1 MSKIFLDFGHGG
13 SDSGAV
19 SGGLVE
25 KNMNLVTGLEC
36 KEVLEQ
42 YGVEVKL
49 SRGSDIYVSLGE
61 RVSMANNWRADY
73 FVSCHYNA
81 GGGDRGEVI
90 HSIYRNKGLSL
101 ANSIAAAMKSEG
113 QDTMKVYEKRDQ
125 DNKDYY
131 YVIKNTRM
139 DAVIV
144 EGGFID
150 NAVDR
155 QLFDTVEKQKAMGRA
170 IAYGILDYLG
180 IAIKKGKPIADS
192 VSGTQYGIVIADV
205 LNVRGGRGTTYGII
219 GKLKLGAKVKLC
231 YKMNNW
237 WSIDYGAN
245 VGYVSADF
253 IKEV

>member
-61 RVSMANNWRADY
+61 RVRMANAWGANY
-73 FVSCHYNA
+73 FVSIHHNA

-90 HSIYRNKGLSL
+90 NSICRGKGLEL
-101 ANSIAAAMKSEG
+101 AMSISNAMKALG
-113 QDTMKVYEKRDQ
+113 QDTVKVYEKRGQ

-131 YVIKNTRM
+131 YVIKNTKM

-155 QLFDTVEKQKAMGRA
+155 QLFDTVEEQKAMGRA
-170 IAYGILDYLG
+170 IANGILNHLG
-180 IAIKKGKPIADS
+180 IAIKQCNPQQNI
-192 VSGTQYGIVIADV
+192 QYGVVTADV
-205 LNVRGGRGTTYGII
+205 LNVRAGRGISYDKWDT
-219 GKLKLGAKVKLC
+219 LKSGAKVELGELRDGWYLVYYNEGKA
-231 YKMNNW
+231 
-237 WSIDYGAN
+237 S
-245 VGYVSADF
+245 GYVSSQY
-253 IKEV
+253 IKKD

>member
-101 ANSIAAAMKSEG
+101 ANSIAAAMKFEG
-113 QDTMKVYEKRDQ
+113 QDTMKVYEKRGQ

-155 QLFDTVEKQKAMGRA
+155 QLFDTVEEQKAMGRA
-170 IAYGILDYLG
+170 IANGILNYLG
-180 IAIKKGKPIADS
+180 ISIKQCNPQQNI
-192 VSGTQYGIVIADV
+192 QYGVVTADV
-205 LNVRGGRGTTYGII
+205 LNVRAGRGTSYDRWDTLKQNTKVELGELKNGWYLVYYNG
-219 GKLKLGAKVKLC
+219 GKA
-231 YKMNNW
+231 
-237 WSIDYGAN
+237 S
-245 VGYVSADF
+245 GYVSEQF
-253 IKEV
+253 IRKI